1 MTSPTV
7 EAQPATV
14 GPSLGGRP
22 DDQGRS
28 GPLTDDQERPRRPV
42 SCGSAGPPGPGPA
55 SLAGSS
61 PVTHPTRRGP
71 GQATDRASLNSWVT
85 GMSNQRIAAA
95 LGITTRTVELRV
107 EHGPAKVSGPS
118 RRTAA
123 ARAPAA
129 GGCSRPPAAARYP
142 RATCRGVLGASA
154 CNDADG
160 TARFHL
166 TLTVRG
172 RELWASV
179 PEQGDVTHHRD
190 VLLHRQGSSF
200 GVACPDGVGDLPVAP

>member
-1 MTSPTV
+1 VSRV
-7 EAQPATV
+7 RA
-14 GPSLGGRP
+14 PSLTPRGEALVR
-22 DDQGRS
+22 R
-28 GPLTDDQERPRRPV
+28 LT
-42 SCGSAGPPGPGPA
+42 
-55 SLAGSS
+55 
-61 PVTHPTRRGP
+61 
-71 GQATDRASLNSWVT
+71 RASLNSWVT
-85 GMSNQRIAAA
+85 GLSNQRIAAA

-142 RATCRGVLGASA
+142 HATCRGVLGASA

-160 TARFHL
+160 TARCHL

-172 RELWASV
+172 RELCASV
-179 PEQGDVTHHRD
+179 PEQGDVTDHRD
-190 VLLHRQGSSF
+190 VLLHRQGGSF